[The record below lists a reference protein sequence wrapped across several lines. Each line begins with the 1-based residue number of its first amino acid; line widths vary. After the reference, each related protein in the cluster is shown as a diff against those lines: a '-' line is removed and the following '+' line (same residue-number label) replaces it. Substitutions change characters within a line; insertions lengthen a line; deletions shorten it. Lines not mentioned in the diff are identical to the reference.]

1 MKLSHM
7 SYRAFILLLLTAA
20 LSVLLYALGP
30 EKITAIV
37 MGDIDK
43 KVSVNNLARQ
53 FEKFPLEESSRLI
66 SKAGLDKGPTTS
78 FSAHVASTSIN
89 RDVLNYYE
97 RKSLE
102 IGWRR
107 ALKNDKE
114 LKLCKSG
121 ISLIVQ
127 MMPSESGSKYYFGL
141 TWVLYKNHPAF
152 CP

>member
-1 MKLSHM
+1 
-7 SYRAFILLLLTAA
+7 
-20 LSVLLYALGP
+20 
-30 EKITAIV
+30 
-37 MGDIDK
+37 MGDIDE
-43 KVSVNNLARQ
+43 KVSVSSLARQ
-53 FEKFPLEESSRLI
+53 FEKFPLEKNSRLI
-66 SKAGLDKGPTTS
+66 SKEGLDKGPITS
-78 FSAHVASTSIN
+78 FSAHVASNSIN

-97 RKSLE
+97 EKSLE
-102 IGWRR
+102 MGWQR

-114 LKLCKSG
+114 LKFCKSG

>member
-1 MKLSHM
+1 M
-7 SYRAFILLLLTAA
+7 SYRAFILLLLTVA

-43 KVSVNNLARQ
+43 KVGVNNLARQ
-53 FEKFPLEESSRLI
+53 FEKFPLEENSRLI
-66 SKAGLDKGPTTS
+66 SKAGLDKGPITS
-78 FSAHVASTSIN
+78 FSAHVASTSTN

-102 IGWRR
+102 MGWWR

-114 LKLCKSG
+114 LKLCKGG

-127 MMPSESGSKYYFGL
+127 MIPSESGSKYYFGL